1 MEIVKSQTADI
12 PAVFKLYDFAT
23 AFQEKVGT
31 NSWKGFEVS
40 MVENEIKEERHF
52 VIRDEGVISATFVI
66 TFSDP
71 LIWKE
76 ANEDPAVYIHR
87 IATHPDFRGRN
98 YVQQIVDWTID
109 FAKAK
114 NLKYVRLDT
123 TSGNERL
130 NQYYIKCGFT
140 YKGISNIQWNETLPE
155 HYKDGGFALF
165 EIQI

>member
-1 MEIVKSQTADI
+1 MEIVKTQIADI

-23 AFQEKVGT
+23 AFQQKVGT

-40 MVENEIKEERHF
+40 MVETEIAEERHY
-52 VIRDEGVISATFVI
+52 VIWDEGVISATFVI
-66 TFSDP
+66 TFNDAI
-71 LIWKE
+71 IWKE
-76 ANEDPAVYIHR
+76 ADLEPSVYIHR

-98 YVQQIVDWTID
+98 YVQQIVDWTIN

-140 YKGISNIQWNETLPE
+140 YKGISEIEWNETLPE
-155 HYKDGGFALF
+155 HYKDGSFALF
-165 EIQI
+165 EIKI

>member
-1 MEIVKSQTADI
+1 MEIVKTQIADI

-23 AFQEKVGT
+23 AFQQKVGT

-40 MVENEIKEERHF
+40 MVEKEIAEKRHF
-52 VIRDEGVISATFVI
+52 VIWDEGVISATFVI
-66 TFSDP
+66 TFNDAI
-71 LIWKE
+71 IWKE
-76 ANEDPAVYIHR
+76 ADLEPSVYIHR

-98 YVQQIVDWTID
+98 YVQQIVDWTIN

-130 NQYYIKCGFT
+130 NQYYVKCGFI
-140 YKGISNIQWNETLPE
+140 YKGISEIEWNETLPE
-155 HYKDGGFALF
+155 HYKDGSFALF
-165 EIQI
+165 EINL